1 MLFNKLSNLSLA
13 AKFASSV
20 TIVLVLIF
28 MIATVFLYK
37 MQISLQEDLT
47 HTAETILSDALQENS
62 IYTENR
68 LTQIIAEYH
77 DQITGSINSDIEKA
91 ILPMAGIMM
100 LIAAGVVGFVY
111 VLFTLLI
118 RRRLRMLALRFNDVV
133 SGDSDLSRRIDVRGS
148 DGIDK
153 LGSLFNQLLEKL
165 HSTISQAILAS
176 NQLAEASSKVSAI
189 TQSTSQGIVQ
199 QQQEIDQTATAMNEM
214 TATVQEVSD
223 HAATAADAAISA
235 ESESSKGKQVVEK
248 TIDSINTV
256 ANEVANANTVI
267 QKLQSD
273 SEQIGTVLDVIR
285 SIAEQTN
292 LLALNAAI
300 EAARA
305 GEQGRGFAVVAD
317 EVRTLA
323 SRTQKSTQEIQQ
335 MIECLQ
341 NGANEAAE
349 VMSRGQQRTQESVN
363 QASKAGAA
371 LDNITQAVISI
382 TEMNRHIASAAKQQ
396 SEVAEEMDHSLVKI
410 SHVATT
416 TAEQAQSMS
425 AESQQLDRLALQMQ
439 ELMKKFRV

>member
-1 MLFNKLSNLSLA
+1 
-13 AKFASSV
+13 
-20 TIVLVLIF
+20 
-28 MIATVFLYK
+28 
-37 MQISLQEDLT
+37 MQIGLQDGLT
-47 HTAETILSDALQENS
+47 HTTESILTQALQENS
-62 IYTENR
+62 VYTDNK
-68 LTQIIAEYH
+68 LKQIIDQYH
-77 DQITGSINSDIEKA
+77 LQITDSINKDVQKV
-91 ILPMAGIMM
+91 ILPMASMM
-100 LIAAGVVGFVY
+100 LVVAIGIVVSVY
-111 VLFTLLI
+111 VLFSLLI
-118 RRRLRMLALRFNDVV
+118 RRRLQALARRFNDVI
-133 SGDSDLSRRIDVRGS
+133 SGDGDLSRRIEVHGN

-153 LGSLFNQLLEKL
+153 LASLFNQLLEKL
-165 HSTISQAILAS
+165 HITISQAIQTS
-176 NQLAEASSKVSAI
+176 NQLAAASSKVSVI
-189 TQSTSQGIVQ
+189 TQSTSQGIMQ
-199 QQQEIDQTATAMNEM
+199 QQQEIEQTATAMNEM

-256 ANEVANANTVI
+256 ADEVSNANNVI

-323 SRTQKSTQEIQQ
+323 SRTQKSTQEIQE
-335 MIECLQ
+335 MIERLQ
-341 NGANEAAE
+341 HGTNEAAE
-349 VMSRGQQRTQESVN
+349 VMSRGQLRTQESVN

-410 SHVATT
+410 SHVANA
-416 TAEQAQSMS
+416 TAEQAQNMS
-425 AESQQLDRLALQMQ
+425 TEGQQLDRLALHLQ

>member
-1 MLFNKLSNLSLA
+1 MFFNKLTNVSLA

-20 TIVLVLIF
+20 SVVLIIFF
-28 MIATVFLYK
+28 MVAAIFLYK
-37 MQISLQEDLT
+37 MQLGLQRDLT
-47 HTAETILSDALQENS
+47 STTETIVRQTLRENNISQANKLEQILTNTRQQISDS
-62 IYTENR
+62 ISND
-68 LTQIIAEYH
+68 LF
-77 DQITGSINSDIEKA
+77 KA
-91 ILPMAGIMM
+91 ILPMAGIM
-100 LIAAGVVGFVY
+100 LAIAIGVVTSVY
-111 VLFTLLI
+111 ILFLILI
-118 RRRLRMLALRFNDVV
+118 RGRLQVLAKRFNDVV
-133 SGDSDLSRRIDVRGS
+133 SGDGDLTRRIEVTGRDS
-148 DGIDK
+148 IDS
-153 LGSLFNQLLEKL
+153 LASLFNQLLEKL
-165 HSTISQAILAS
+165 HSTISQAIQATDQLAS
-176 NQLAEASSKVSAI
+176 ASSQVSTI
-189 TQSTSQGIVQ
+189 TLSTSQGIMQ

-223 HAATAADAAISA
+223 NAATAADAAVSA
-235 ESESSKGKQVVEK
+235 ETESTKGKQVVEQ

-256 ANEVANANTVI
+256 ASEVSNANQVI

-323 SRTQKSTQEIQQ
+323 SRTQKSTQEIQE
-335 MIECLQ
+335 MIERLQ
-341 NGANEAAE
+341 HGTNEAAE
-349 VMSRGQQRTQESVN
+349 VMSRGQQRTQESVT

-382 TEMNRHIASAAKQQ
+382 TEMNSQIASAAKQQ
-396 SEVAEEMDHSLVKI
+396 SEVAEEMDRSLVKI
-410 SHVATT
+410 SHVANT
-416 TAEQAQSMS
+416 TADQAQNMS
-425 AESQQLDRLALQMQ
+425 TESQQLNRLALQLQ